1 MILESTQTAG
11 KEEDALGEERA
22 QASLRRPAVLLGSK
36 IISVSVTRVKQER
49 KSAERS
55 EKPRAAEKAERSGK
69 PPAGGGVC
77 GGERPAKVK

>member
-11 KEEDALGEERA
+11 KEEDTLGEERA
-22 QASLRRPAVLLGSK
+22 QASLRCLAVLLGSK

-77 GGERPAKVK
+77 GGERPAKVR